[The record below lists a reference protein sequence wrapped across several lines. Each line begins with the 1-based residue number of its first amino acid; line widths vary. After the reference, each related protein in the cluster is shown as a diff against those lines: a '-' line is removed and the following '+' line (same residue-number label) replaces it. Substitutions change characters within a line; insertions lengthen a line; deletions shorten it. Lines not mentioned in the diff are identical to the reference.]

1 MSPLE
6 NTNNNTEITEQ
17 EKMQLEQALDGL
29 NEEQLL
35 EVFVEQ
41 MIEEKGIGVTDEE
54 VRKEIK
60 EDLKERMIYQVNRA
74 ILAALPEQ
82 QFEQVRSK
90 LEDGTI
96 TPEELNRLT
105 EEAGV
110 DMAKITQDVMIKFRE
125 AYLNIPEQGT
135 EI

>member
-110 DMAKITQDVMIKFRE
+110 DIAKTTQDVMIKFRE

>member
-82 QFEQVRSK
+82 QFEQVRAK